1 MAKYKI
7 LYWQE
12 IPSQV
17 KAEDNR
23 DEVSLPLPAK
33 FLERIDELAAE
44 RGFEGS
50 DEYLDQW
57 QWGDEQESEGA
68 AQEVAERILAQ
79 LETQADW

>member
-1 MAKYKI
+1 MAKYQI

-17 KAEDNR
+17 KAVDDH
-23 DEVSLPLPAK
+23 DEVSLQLSAK

-44 RGFEGS
+44 RGLVGS

-57 QWGDEQESEGA
+57 RWSEEQDCKGT
-68 AQEVAERILAQ
+68 AQEVVEKIVAQ

>member
-1 MAKYKI
+1 MAKYQI

-17 KAEDNR
+17 KAVDDH

-33 FLERIDELAAE
+33 FLERIDEVAAE
-44 RGFEGS
+44 RGLEGL

-57 QWGDEQESEGA
+57 LWSDEQECEGA
-68 AQEVAERILAQ
+68 AQEVAERIVAQ

>member
-1 MAKYKI
+1 MAKYQI

-17 KAEDNR
+17 KAVDDH
-23 DEVSLPLPAK
+23 DEVSLPLSAK

-57 QWGDEQESEGA
+57 QWGDEQECEGA
-68 AQEVAERILAQ
+68 AQEVAERIVAQ
-79 LETQADW
+79 LENQADW

>member
-1 MAKYKI
+1 MAKYQI

-17 KAEDNR
+17 KAEDDH
-23 DEVSLPLPAK
+23 DEISLPLPAR
-33 FLERIDELAAE
+33 FLERIDELAVE

-57 QWGDEQESEGA
+57 LWSDEQECDGT
-68 AQEVAERILAQ
+68 AQEVAERIVAQ
-79 LETQADW
+79 LENQADW

>member
-1 MAKYKI
+1 MANYQI

-17 KAEDNR
+17 KAVDDQ
-23 DEVSLPLPAK
+23 DEVSLPLSAK

-44 RGFEGS
+44 RGLEGS
-50 DEYLDQW
+50 DEYLAQW
-57 QWGDEQESEGA
+57 QWGDEQECKGS
-68 AQEVAERILAQ
+68 AQEVAEKIVAQ